1 MRKAMMW
8 VKLFFYLIPMWIS
21 AKRYQNK
28 SFEETF
34 AKLKHWAKLAV
45 KASGAKVEVEG
56 LDNLT
61 ERTCYYV
68 SNHEGSL
75 DPFIF
80 IEYIPYPTN
89 LISKVENLH
98 VPIIGAWMKALKIIT
113 LDRKDIRSSL
123 QMIKETAAQ
132 LESGRNVIVYPEGTR
147 SKGLKTGEFKAGSLK
162 PALMAKV
169 PIVPVTMINT
179 YLIDTGGK
187 AEYRTKMIFSKPIEY
202 AEFSEM
208 DTIELTAL
216 VESIIK
222 KNIEEG
228 VKTL

>member
-8 VKLFFYLIPMWIS
+8 VKLFFYLIPMWVS
-21 AKRYQNK
+21 AKRCKNK

-34 AKLKHWAKLAV
+34 MKLKHWAKLAV
-45 KASGAKVEVEG
+45 KASGAKVVVEG
-56 LDNLT
+56 MENLKD
-61 ERTCYYV
+61 RTSYYV
-68 SNHEGSL
+68 SNHEGTL

-98 VPIIGAWMKALKIIT
+98 IPIIGAWMKALKVIT

-123 QMIKETAAQ
+123 QMVKETAAE
-132 LESGRNVIVYPEGTR
+132 LKSGRSVIVYPEGTR

-187 AEYRTKMIFSKPIEY
+187 AEYRTKIIFSKPIDY
-202 AEFSEM
+202 IEFADM
-208 DTIELTAL
+208 DTVELTAK
-216 VESIIK
+216 VEKIIK
-222 KNIEEG
+222 TNIEEG